1 YAEPGNRAKGY
12 DTDGKDVGVLAV
24 LRVGNVF
31 DLVVQPGA
39 AMGSV
44 VEMRLVK
51 RAELTSGQ
59 MKEMSHEGAVL
70 VKALPDNAYLFKIG
84 ADEALIDATSST
96 KVYDTTLK
104 EMPIARAMTPGAVL
118 DLKTRKLAAQEFLL
132 EAKLKKGENATVG
145 AWTEVVAVKA
155 PPLNL
160 FNHG

>member
-1 YAEPGNRAKGY
+1 GKKVANAAGALRVGNVVNLKVHKKPRALSESILEVRVVKEAAAEPSTPEPPKDGVSYKNAIYMGQVPDKDGNRKHTWRPRDGSLVYAEPGNRAKGY

-70 VKALPDNAYLFKIG
+70 
-84 ADEALIDATSST
+84 
-96 KVYDTTLK
+96 
-104 EMPIARAMTPGAVL
+104 
-118 DLKTRKLAAQEFLL
+118 
-132 EAKLKKGENATVG
+132 
-145 AWTEVVAVKA
+145 
-155 PPLNL
+155 
-160 FNHG
+160 